1 MILLLAALILLVPGA
16 AWAEEAVQIPGVIHV
31 HTTRSTGS
39 YSLDELIRRA
49 RADGIRALV
58 LTENYLQR
66 FEYGLYPFRGLLRV
80 TEEFPSLRPDGVRAY
95 LLDVAEAA
103 RRHPD
108 MILVPGLEVLP
119 HYYWTGSPFEGTLTM
134 WNGQKNM
141 LVAGLPRPED
151 YEGLPI
157 SGNAGAARL
166 SWGSGLL
173 LLPGLLWIPGI
184 YLWRVRR
191 KRRVR
196 LRHFTVV
203 REVASRPYGALLMAA
218 GAIGL
223 ANNFPFTIP
232 PADPYRADPGV
243 APHQRLIDY
252 VRERG
257 GVIFW
262 SMPEARDQQAHRRGR
277 FTITIRTD
285 PYPDDLLRT
294 TGYTGFGAVYEDT
307 TTVERPG
314 QQWDRVLLAY
324 QAGQRREP
332 AWAMGEA
339 AYHREGHAGKHV
351 ATILTWFQASRP
363 SADGV
368 LQAMRGG
375 RMVAAKR
382 TAAYALRLDEFAI
395 LAAGPGAPAAMG
407 GTARVPPG
415 AALQVRVAIAATDGR
430 AHGVEADL
438 IRSGR
443 VVRSWRGETPFQ
455 ATFADAL
462 GPAGARAYY
471 RLQVRGEG
479 GHQQLLANPIFV
491 EAGES

>member
-1 MILLLAALILLVPGA
+1 MILLLAALILLAPGLA
-16 AWAEEAVQIPGVIHV
+16 GGEEALQIPGVIHV
-31 HTTRSTGS
+31 HTTRSSGS

-66 FEYGLYPFRGLLRV
+66 FEYGLYPFRGLLRR
-80 TEEFPSLRPDGVRAY
+80 TEEFPSLRPEEVRAY
-95 LLDVAEAA
+95 LEDVAEAA

-108 MILVPGLEVLP
+108 MILVPELEVVP
-119 HYYWTGSPFEGTLTM
+119 HYYWTGSPFDGTLTM
-134 WNGQKNM
+134 WNGEKKL

-157 SGNAGAARL
+157 SGNPRAARF

-173 LLPGLLWIPGI
+173 LLPGLLWIPGV
-184 YLWRVRR
+184 YLWRLRR

-196 LRHFTVV
+196 LQHFTVV
-203 REVASRPYGALLMAA
+203 RGVGYRPYGALLMAA

-223 ANNFPFTIP
+223 ANNFPFTLP
-232 PADPYRADPGV
+232 PADPYRADLGV

-252 VRERG
+252 VRGRG

-262 SMPEARDQQAHRRGR
+262 SLPEARDQQVHRRGR
-277 FTITIRTD
+277 FTVTIRTE

-294 TGYTGFGAVYEDT
+294 AGYTGFGAVYEDT

-314 QQWDRVLLAY
+314 HQWDRILLAY

-339 AYHREGHAGKHV
+339 AYHREGHAGKHLV
-351 ATILTWFQASRP
+351 TILTWFQASRP
-363 SADGV
+363 SAEGV
-368 LQAMRGG
+368 LEAMRAG

-382 TAAYALRLDEFAI
+382 TAAYALRLDEFAV
-395 LAAGPGAPAAMG
+395 LPPKSGAPARMG
-407 GTARVPPG
+407 GTARIPPG
-415 AALQVRVAIAATDGR
+415 GPLMVRVAIAATDGR

-438 IRSGR
+438 IRSGS